1 MRPFDYFRTRT
12 SPGRDQQI
20 AERLWNGAVGAEQ
33 YSADDLAY
41 RSAILE
47 QYKLYVE
54 MADRIS
60 ARRGLANT
68 FFLTLNTAVFA
79 LVGAFWDFQPSTGTK
94 WHLFPLVALI
104 IQCGSWFW
112 TIRSYR
118 QLNSAKFAVVGHL
131 ENRLPALPY
140 SDAEWAALA
149 EGKEPA
155 VYWPL
160 TKVEST
166 VPALFA
172 ATYLVAI
179 IATIIA

>member
-1 MRPFDYFRTRT
+1 MSPFDYFRTKTLPARN
-12 SPGRDQQI
+12 QQI
-20 AERLWNGAVGAEQ
+20 ASSLWNETVTPDQ
-33 YSADDLAY
+33 YSEQEAAY

-60 ARRGLANT
+60 ARRGAANT

-79 LVGAFWDFQPSTGTK
+79 AIGVFWEHRPSAETAWLG
-94 WHLFPLVALI
+94 FPLVALLV
-104 IQCGSWFW
+104 QCSNWFW
-112 TIRSYR
+112 ILRSYR

-131 ENRLPALPY
+131 EARLPALPY

-149 EGKEPA
+149 EGKDPA

-160 TKVEST
+160 SKVEAI
-166 VPALFA
+166 VPLLFA
-172 ATYLVAI
+172 TTYIAAFVAA
-179 IATIIA
+179 IAA